1 MESQVID
8 LGCQNGW
15 KKNPEK
21 YDEHLASCGVPREFK
36 FYVMNKLEMR
46 TELVYPNVT
55 RQNIG
60 RCYNRYTCE
69 KCNCSWTVDSSD

>member
-1 MESQVID
+1 MENQVVD

-21 YDEHLASCGVPREFK
+21 YDEHLANCGVPYQYK
-36 FYVMNKLEMR
+36 FYVKNKPEMR
-46 TELVYPNVT
+46 IGFDYPVT
-55 RQNIG
+55 RMNIG
-60 RCYNRYTCE
+60 RSYNRYTCE